1 MGEIFKKE
9 LPNAVLPYTGERFT
23 DGHDIETEIEH
34 YHRYFFARSYCRG
47 KDVLDIASGEG
58 YGSAIL
64 AQVASSVVGV
74 DICAEAVSHART
86 VHTYPN
92 LKYLTGDVRKIP
104 LDDQSVDVVVS
115 FETLEHF
122 YEHDLFM
129 QEVKRVL
136 RPNGQLI
143 ISTPNSDI
151 YSAIGIP
158 ANPYHVNELTKIEF
172 SGLCNSLT

>member
-1 MGEIFKKE
+1 MGEIFKRE
-9 LPNAVLPYTGERFT
+9 APNATLPFTGERFT

-64 AQVASSVVGV
+64 AQVASSVIGV
-74 DICAEAVSHART
+74 DICGEAVSHAQT
-86 VHTYPN
+86 NHSYTN
-92 LKYLTGDVRKIP
+92 LGYLTGDVRNIP
-104 LDDQSVDVVVS
+104 LGENSVDVVVS

-136 RPNGQLI
+136 RPGGYLI

-151 YSAIGIP
+151 YSGIGVP
-158 ANPYHVNELTKIEF
+158 ANPYHVNELTKTEF
-172 SGLCNSLT
+172 TFLC